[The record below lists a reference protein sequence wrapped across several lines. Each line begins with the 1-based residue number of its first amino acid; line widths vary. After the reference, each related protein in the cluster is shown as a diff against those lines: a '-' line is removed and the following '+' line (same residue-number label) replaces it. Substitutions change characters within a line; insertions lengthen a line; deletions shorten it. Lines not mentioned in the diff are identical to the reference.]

1 MHFAAQCFPSACR
14 CFVRAR
20 LGVSMRRMLPA
31 PPGRGFREL
40 FGCRTARMRE
50 HRLLSRAFKSG
61 GSSRAA
67 KNSAERKDAAAARAR
82 RMAGRSVA
90 RLSSRRRR
98 QARDRRAR
106 GAMCGGVW
114 VVALERRIVVR
125 RRAEKVR
132 RARLPRGCEY
142 AGKAGRLARARGHGA
157 ATHVRAAA
165 THSAGTSSIRKSTT
179 AARRLFRQDHGGTG
193 G

>member
-1 MHFAAQCFPSACR
+1 
-14 CFVRAR
+14 
-20 LGVSMRRMLPA
+20 MRRMLPA
-31 PPGRGFREL
+31 PPGRGFGVL

-67 KNSAERKDAAAARAR
+67 KSAERKDAAAARAR
-82 RMAGRSVA
+82 RVAGRSVA
-90 RLSSRRRR
+90 RLSSRRRG

-106 GAMCGGVW
+106 GAMCGEVW

-132 RARLPRGCEY
+132 RARLSRGCEY

-157 ATHVRAAA
+157 AAHVRAAA
-165 THSAGTSSIRKSTT
+165 THSAGTSSIRTSKTT
-179 AARRLFRQDHGGTG
+179 ARRF
-193 G
+193 